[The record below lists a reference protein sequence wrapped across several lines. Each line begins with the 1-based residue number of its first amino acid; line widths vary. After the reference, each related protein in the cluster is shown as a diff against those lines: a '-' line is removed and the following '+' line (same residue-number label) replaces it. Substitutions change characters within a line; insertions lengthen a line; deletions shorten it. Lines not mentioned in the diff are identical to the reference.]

1 MPFSFDRKYLVAL
14 AVSAA
19 ALLALGGLGVQSTT
33 RLRETLAAVSRAHE
47 AQAVLASVGTMLI
60 DMDDSAH
67 GYVLTG
73 QDTTLAPYRGGNQ
86 QLPLL
91 LERAERLIEPAAD
104 LLDLRSAALAKQDQL
119 GTLVTLARQDRAAA
133 AALVRAG
140 AGQASM
146 DRVRTLLERL
156 DAAERARLAQ
166 RQVAAA
172 QVITRHDRLAMLLGG
187 ACALLLGGIY
197 ALMRAEL
204 RSRQRAQSAERQTQA
219 TLEAR
224 VAERAQAA
232 QHATDALA
240 LSEAR
245 LRMIFETASEAILT
259 VDDDQTIVMANAAA
273 AHMFG
278 YFSERLVGTSLD
290 RLIPLQH
297 RARHR
302 RDVAAFGGSGQAR
315 RPMGR
320 VAEVHGLRADGS
332 EFPAEAAISHAS
344 LRDHHLFT
352 VVVRDI
358 TRRRQAE
365 KELRNSELRQR
376 RLMELLPDAVL
387 IETGN
392 RITYA
397 NAEAQ
402 RLFGGSAAAL
412 IGQSPASLVQLSSSP
427 VSSQRQA
434 LLKSDVRALPREEL
448 TIRRFDG
455 GERIVE
461 STTAS
466 IVDRGETSV
475 VMVLRDVT
483 ELRRM
488 EAELERSHL
497 DLQRLVAAQDEVQ
510 ENERRRIAMEL
521 HDDLQQTL
529 AAIKID
535 VSAAASQGDSA
546 PGRQAPLRSAQE
558 LADRAIESTRRII
571 GDLRPQMLDDL
582 GLVPALQLLAAQFEQ
597 RTAIGCRLEADEP
610 GLEGLLWP
618 QASSALY
625 RIVQEALNNVA
636 KHSGARQ
643 VEIRLAADAAG
654 IALRVADDGA
664 GLPEAVQRRQGAVGL
679 IGMHERVRMLNGTLT
694 LSKGQPRGT
703 VVEVMVPLTGR

>member
-60 DMDDSAH
+60 DMDGSAH

-86 QLPLL
+86 QMPLL

-197 ALMRAEL
+197 VLMRAEL

-278 YFSERLVGTSLD
+278 YLAERLVGTSLD

-365 KELRNSELRQR
+365 RELRDSELRQR
-376 RLMELLPDAVL
+376 RLLELLPDAVL

-412 IGQSPASLVQLSSSP
+412 IGQSPLALVQPAP
-427 VSSQRQA
+427 VPPPSQRPPEPKA
-434 LLKSDVRALPREEL
+434 GGLAVPRAEL
-448 TIRRFDG
+448 QIRRFDG
-455 GERIVE
+455 SERTVE

-497 DLQRLVAAQDEVQ
+497 DLQRLVASQDEVQ

-535 VSAAASQGDSA
+535 LSAAASQCVS
-546 PGRQAPLRSAQE
+546 PGQVPLRSAQE

-610 GLEGLLWP
+610 GLEGLLSP

-643 VEIRLAADAAG
+643 VEIHLGADTEV
-654 IALRVADDGA
+654 ITLRVADDGA
-664 GLPEAVQRRQGAVGL
+664 GMPEAAQRRHGAVGL
-679 IGMHERVRMLNGTLT
+679 IGMHERVRMLNGTLA
-694 LSKGQPRGT
+694 LSGGQPRGT
-703 VVEVMVPLTGR
+703 VVQVMVPLPGR